1 MSAQSPLWVGQ
12 KFSPTSRCVMP
23 TAPSK
28 SGKSPKR
35 SKPGRSR
42 ASASRPKPSARR
54 TKPASRAAVS
64 RRPARSSKPQ
74 RKPKAPL
81 RKAKAKPKTARA
93 KGPSGSR
100 QAAPRPAP
108 GRNGGP
114 AGKRMKIVL
123 FGAGGLVGTRIAK
136 EAVARGHKV
145 VPVQRSAGGLDLDGR
160 HLLTVQGDATDPRS
174 VAELAKGADA
184 VVSAVSARNPPGADT
199 LPRAAKALLEGTR
212 KAGVRRLVV
221 VGGAGS
227 LSVDPRTMLLD
238 SPGFPEAYKPEARE
252 HLEALHIYRRDGQ
265 GVDWTFI
272 SPAAAVFP
280 GERTGRYQTG
290 EDHVLLDATG
300 QSRISAEDY
309 AVALVDELERGANK
323 GRRMAV
329 AWP

>member
-1 MSAQSPLWVGQ
+1 
-12 KFSPTSRCVMP
+12 MP
-23 TAPSK
+23 TARSPK
-28 SGKSPKR
+28 SPKSRKSPKSPKR
-35 SKPGRSR
+35 SMPARK
-42 ASASRPKPSARR
+42 SASRPKPAARR
-54 TKPASRAAVS
+54 TKPASRAAAS

-74 RKPKAPL
+74 RKAKAPL
-81 RKAKAKPKTARA
+81 RKATGKPKAARA
-93 KGPSGSR
+93 RGPSGPR
-100 QAAPRPAP
+100 KAAPRPAS
-108 GRNGGP
+108 GQNGGP

-123 FGAGGLVGTRIAK
+123 FGAGGMVGTRIAK
-136 EAVARGHKV
+136 EAVSRGHKV
-145 VPVQRSAGGLDLDGR
+145 VPVQRNAGGLDLDGR

-184 VVSAVSARNPPGADT
+184 IVSAVSPRNPPGADT
-199 LPRAAKALLEGTR
+199 LPKAAKALLEGTR

-227 LSVDPRTMLLD
+227 LSVDPHTMLLD
-238 SPGFPEAYKPEARE
+238 SPGFPEEYRPEARE
-252 HLEALHIYRRDGQ
+252 HLEALHIYRREGQ

-300 QSRISAEDY
+300 KSQISAEDY

>member
-1 MSAQSPLWVGQ
+1 MPMARSA
-12 KFSPTSRCVMP
+12 
-23 TAPSK
+23 
-28 SGKSPKR
+28 KSPKPAKA
-35 SKPGRSR
+35 SKPRKSPKSAKPGTSR
-42 ASASRPKPSARR
+42 KSANRPKPEARR
-54 TKPASRAAVS
+54 TKPASRAAAS

-74 RKPKAPL
+74 RKPKAPT
-81 RKAKAKPKTARA
+81 RKAAKPKAARA
-93 KGPSGSR
+93 KALSGPR
-100 QAAPRPAP
+100 KAAPRPAS
-108 GRNGGP
+108 GKSGGP
-114 AGKRMKIVL
+114 AGKRLRIVL
-123 FGAGGLVGTRIAK
+123 FGAGGMVGTRIAK
-136 EAVARGHKV
+136 EAVARGHRI
-145 VPVQRSAGGLDLDGR
+145 VPVQRNAGGLDLDGK

-174 VAELAKGADA
+174 VAALAKGADA
-184 VVSAVSARNPPGADT
+184 VVSAVSPRNPPGADT

-212 KAGVRRLVV
+212 QAGVRRLVV

-238 SPGFPEAYKPEARE
+238 SPGFPDAYRPEALE
-252 HLEALHIYRRDGQ
+252 HLEALHVYRREGQ

-280 GERTGRYQTG
+280 GKRTGKYQTG

-300 QSRISAEDY
+300 KSQISAEDY